1 MEANLCQE
9 LQEEGETEV
18 QLSRQMATLALLA
31 RGRHGSPEGS
41 KPGPVMFFSDFD
53 GKSRAKTWIC
63 S

>member
-41 KPGPVMFFSDFD
+41 KPDGYLWAMENHHFS
-53 GKSRAKTWIC
+53 
-63 S
+63 